1 MGRPRSLSCFILRF
15 IMARKRVKVKKLKL
29 ATPPKLPKLPK
40 NGHKGVAKIGQ
51 KFRGATPRKTH
62 YTGTKD
68 TAAAAA
74 AALANKE
81 WAPAKVTAD
90 AASIKG
96 AKKRKAGATGARI
109 FSLLFPRHRTDL
121 FLPVR
126 SRCGAHRRPSRT
138 RRPAPDPCRACDAE
152 AALAARRGLH
162 HRRLGVAPAAGRA
175 RRPAPYHRT
184 GRHAAA
190 HGQAAR
196 DGAADEPRVSLTYQ
210 HPVFLNTTRA
220 QSVESATPRAL
231 HVGVICVA
239 RLAGGVPPR
248 G

>member
-1 MGRPRSLSCFILRF
+1 
-15 IMARKRVKVKKLKL
+15 MARKRVKVKKLKL

-96 AKKRKAGATGARI
+96 AKKQRKARATGARTFFLLSPATALI
-109 FSLLFPRHRTDL
+109 CSSLFAVAAVLTEDPDAPADPRLTH
-121 FLPVR
+121 
-126 SRCGAHRRPSRT
+126 
-138 RRPAPDPCRACDAE
+138 
-152 AALAARRGLH
+152 
-162 HRRLGVAPAAGRA
+162 VAPATPKPLSPPGVVCTTNGWGWPRPLVVPAGPPLTIEQADTLLRM
-175 RRPAPYHRT
+175 
-184 GRHAAA
+184 GRQLAM
-190 HGQAAR
+190 
-196 DGAADEPRVSLTYQ
+196 
-210 HPVFLNTTRA
+210 A
-220 QSVESATPRAL
+220 QLMSPE
-231 HVGVICVA
+231 
-239 RLAGGVPPR
+239 
-248 G
+248 

>member
-1 MGRPRSLSCFILRF
+1 
-15 IMARKRVKVKKLKL
+15 MARKRVKVKKLKL

-96 AKKRKAGATGARI
+96 AKKRKARATGARI
-109 FSLLFPRHRTDL
+109 FSLSFSPATALICSSLFAVAAVLTADTDAPADPRLTY
-121 FLPVR
+121 
-126 SRCGAHRRPSRT
+126 
-138 RRPAPDPCRACDAE
+138 
-152 AALAARRGLH
+152 
-162 HRRLGVAPAAGRA
+162 VAPATPKPLSPPGVVCTTDGWGWPRPVVVSVGPLLTIEQADTLMRMGRQLA
-175 RRPAPYHRT
+175 M
-184 GRHAAA
+184 
-190 HGQAAR
+190 
-196 DGAADEPRVSLTYQ
+196 
-210 HPVFLNTTRA
+210 A
-220 QSVESATPRAL
+220 QLMSPE
-231 HVGVICVA
+231 
-239 RLAGGVPPR
+239 
-248 G
+248 